1 MAEPGG
7 WVFDAVVADDGE
19 ALLRLTITDGD
30 GGIAR
35 VLLRPGH
42 LATLA
47 RHTVA
52 IEARLDEIVKLGNEL
67 VEHGIFTIEQ
77 RVQWMTK
84 RITSLFTRVE
94 LNNAAINLDG
104 ARG

>member
-1 MAEPGG
+1 MDEPGG
-7 WVFDAVVADDGE
+7 WVFDAQVDHDGA

-30 GGIAR
+30 GSIAR

-52 IEARLDEIVKLGNEL
+52 IEARLDEIIKIGNEL
-67 VEHGIFTIEQ
+67 VEHGIFTAEQ

-84 RITSLFTRVE
+84 RITSLLTRVE
-94 LNNAAINLDG
+94 LANAGINLDA